1 MPSSGDPSR
10 SSRQAWPQVPQGGGG
25 PSAGPRKGK
34 RAKKSTAKVLPP
46 EVELADF
53 GLNGELEGSMY
64 ARLLVSRLSDAN
76 ALSRRWAAEALGCIG
91 PAAHLQVAP
100 LTKVLYE
107 DVDDRTRSA
116 AGTALIR
123 IQGKSVPPAVLA
135 ADAAARAVA
144 QQCGRKVQEPLEE
157 REAALDGGHHLRH
170 RVRGVPVVDGGDEGA
185 CCIRVAIGCNVGCH
199 SQEPEED

>member
-135 ADAAARAVA
+135 AADAAARAVA
-144 QQCGRKVQEPLEE
+144 SAMRPQSAGTTRRKRSSTGWRPSS
-157 REAALDGGHHLRH
+157 AASRP
-170 RVRGVPVVDGGDEGA
+170 RSASSR
-185 CCIRVAIGCNVGCH
+185 RR
-199 SQEPEED
+199 